1 MSHPVTAETA
11 RLLSM
16 AERMVSQRLD
26 DALRAVGADIDQW
39 RVLSL
44 LVDRG
49 GCPMNVVAE
58 HALLLAPKC
67 SKLVDRMVSANL
79 VLRRPDD
86 LDRRRVLIFAS
97 PRGRR
102 VHADWD
108 AATAEVYER
117 FADSVGPDAVTLEEV
132 LRRLALGVR
141 TEPARSGPDGH
152 GSGTPAG

>member
-1 MSHPVTAETA
+1 MSHPDPAETL

-16 AERMVSQRLD
+16 AEREASHRMEE
-26 DALRAVGADIDQW
+26 ALRAVGADIDRW

-44 LVDRG
+44 LVARG

-67 SKLVDRMVSANL
+67 SKLVDRMVAANL

-97 PRGRR
+97 ARGREALTR
-102 VHADWD
+102 WD
-108 AATAEVYER
+108 AAVDEVGAQLAELLGE
-117 FADSVGPDAVTLEEV
+117 DAAVLDAV
-132 LRRLALGVR
+132 LRRLASG
-141 TEPARSGPDGH
+141 ARSD
-152 GSGTPAG
+152 PAASRTAG